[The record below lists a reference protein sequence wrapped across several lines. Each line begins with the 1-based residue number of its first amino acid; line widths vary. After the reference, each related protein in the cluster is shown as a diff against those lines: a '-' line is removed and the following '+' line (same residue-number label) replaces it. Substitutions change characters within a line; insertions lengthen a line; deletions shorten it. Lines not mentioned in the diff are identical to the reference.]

1 LLAELVQ
8 RAHPA
13 AVLLSHACQLYN
25 CHIHALQLLL
35 HDLHHVQVSKPS
47 DITSADKLIFP
58 GVGTFGQ
65 AMDVLQQRDY
75 VKPLVDY
82 IQVGAAAAAAAA
94 ASPGAA
100 AVAAAAA
107 AAHAC
112 SVGSR

>member
-1 LLAELVQ
+1 
-8 RAHPA
+8 
-13 AVLLSHACQLYN
+13 
-25 CHIHALQLLL
+25 
-35 HDLHHVQVSKPS
+35 VQVSKPS

-82 IQVGAAAAAAAA
+82 IQVRTGAAAAAAAA
-94 ASPGAA
+94 GTAIAA
-100 AVAAAAA
+100 E

-112 SVGSR
+112 MLSGLDKGYTAI